1 VGEKPPGAPDVD
13 VEVKCWSPA
22 GAGTSDAM
30 MRTSL
35 IAAAVALLLW
45 PTTSYSQNRE
55 HLQMTADLRILQE
68 HVSRLQLAVNRL
80 DEQAT
85 ETTRRIDA
93 VNAAGVKGF
102 ADQQLLIN
110 QLASTLTSV
119 RERLDDNSVRVSQL
133 GQEFTA
139 VREGLRLL
147 TDQINRL
154 VGLLQPPIDPTAA
167 GTSTPAGPAAPPASS
182 QPASPAAAAAAPS
195 TATPPLAPVIMP
207 SSAGR
212 IFSVAQGD
220 YYSARYDNAIEG
232 FREVIQSYPTAPD
245 AAIAQFQIGESY
257 YYKKD
262 CKSAVVEYQK
272 FVTDYPKSDRR
283 PEGLYMLGVCYSDL
297 GQRTN
302 AQRSFE
308 QVVKEHPSSNSAIM
322 ATQRL
327 QGMGR

>member
-1 VGEKPPGAPDVD
+1 
-13 VEVKCWSPA
+13 
-22 GAGTSDAM
+22 M

-35 IAAAVALLLW
+35 IVTAVALLLW
-45 PTTSYSQNRE
+45 PSTSYSQNRE

-80 DEQAT
+80 DEQAA

-110 QLASTLTSV
+110 QLSSTLTSV

-154 VGLLQPPIDPTAA
+154 VGLLQPPVDPTAVSTFA
-167 GTSTPAGPAAPPASS
+167 PTNPAAPASTPPPASS
-182 QPASPAAAAAAPS
+182 STASPAAAAAPPP
-195 TATPPLAPVIMP
+195 ATPPLAPVVMP

-232 FREVIQSYPTAPD
+232 FREVIQTYPTAPD

-262 CKSAVVEYQK
+262 CKAAVVEYQK

-302 AQRSFE
+302 AQRAFE

>member
-1 VGEKPPGAPDVD
+1 
-13 VEVKCWSPA
+13 
-22 GAGTSDAM
+22 M

-35 IAAAVALLLW
+35 IVTAVALLLW
-45 PTTSYSQNRE
+45 PSTSYSQNRE

-80 DEQAT
+80 DEQAA

-110 QLASTLTSV
+110 QLSSTLTSV

-154 VGLLQPPIDPTAA
+154 VGLLQPPVDPTAVSTFA
-167 GTSTPAGPAAPPASS
+167 PTNQAAPASTPPPASS
-182 QPASPAAAAAAPS
+182 SPASPAAAAALPP
-195 TATPPLAPVIMP
+195 ATPPLAPVVMP

-220 YYSARYDNAIEG
+220 YYSARYDNAIAG
-232 FREVIQSYPTAPD
+232 FREVIETYPTAPD
-245 AAIAQFQIGESY
+245 AARAQFQIGESY

-272 FVTDYPKSDRR
+272 FVTVYPKADQR

-302 AQRSFE
+302 SQRSFE
-308 QVVKEHPSSNSAIM
+308 QVVKEYPSTSSAIM
-322 ATQRL
+322 AQQRL